1 MINVMRYGNIPSPHA
16 LIAFEAAARCGSF
29 TRAAQELGIGQPAI
43 SHQVTLLEDQ
53 LNQPLFRRL
62 HRGVALTGAGQE
74 LYDSVSAAFGQIDQT
89 VENIRTRRKARISV
103 GTDFAFA
110 SFILMPHLADF
121 TARFPDIE
129 VNIVTNQTGRFG
141 MDANID
147 VELSFGHCG
156 PQGILLLPERVT
168 PVCSPAFLARYGGV
182 PTPTD
187 LCNMP
192 LLHLDSEI
200 ENRWFNWESWLRMAG
215 HPPASPLGGHRF
227 NTYLLVL
234 SAALSGQGVALGW
247 TALLQQYLQSGQL
260 VAASTVTLSSERGY
274 VLTSRAAPRRQ
285 SQVTAFANWA
295 RDIIAHNTHD
305 THDTHDTV
313 STFGPTAK
321 GQKADSADA

>member
-1 MINVMRYGNIPSPHA
+1 MRYGNIPSPHA

-29 TRAAQELGIGQPAI
+29 TRAAQELGIGQPAV
-43 SHQVTLLEDQ
+43 SHQVTVLEEQ

-74 LYDSVSAAFGQIDQT
+74 LYDSVSAALGHIDQT
-89 VENIRTRRKARISV
+89 VENIRTRRGSRISV

-121 TARFPDIE
+121 TTRFPDIE
-129 VNIVTNQTGRFG
+129 VNVVTNQTGRFG
-141 MDANID
+141 SDENID
-147 VELSFGHCG
+147 IELSFGHCG
-156 PQGILLLPERVT
+156 PDGILLLAEQVA
-168 PVCSPAFLARYGGV
+168 PVCSPDFLARYGFAE
-182 PTPTD
+182 TPAA
-187 LCNMP
+187 LCKMP

-200 ENRWFNWESWLRMAG
+200 KNRWFNWESWLQTAG
-215 HPPASPLGGHRF
+215 HTPTTPLSGHRF

-247 TALLQQYLQSGQL
+247 TALLQQHLQSGQL
-260 VAASTVTLSSERGY
+260 VRASPVTLSSERGY

-295 RDIIAHNTHD
+295 REIIAYDNMKAFGTTPEND
-305 THDTHDTV
+305 TSNHTDRAEIKT
-313 STFGPTAK
+313 S
-321 GQKADSADA
+321 

>member
-1 MINVMRYGNIPSPHA
+1 MKYGNIRSPHA

-29 TRAAQELGIGQPAI
+29 TRAAQELGIGQPAV

-74 LYDSVSAAFGQIDQT
+74 LYDSVSAALGQIDQT
-89 VENIRTRRKARISV
+89 VETIRTRRSTRISV

-156 PQGILLLPERVT
+156 PQGILLLAERVT
-168 PVCSPAFLARYGGV
+168 PVCSPAFLAQYGEAQ
-182 PTPTD
+182 TPAD
-187 LCNMP
+187 LCKMP

-200 ENRWFNWESWLRMAG
+200 ENRWFNWESWLRTAG
-215 HPPASPLGGHRF
+215 HAPAGPLSGHRF

-247 TALLQQYLQSGQL
+247 TALLEQHLQSRQL
-260 VAASTVTLSSERGY
+260 VPASTITLTSERGY
-274 VLTSRAAPRRQ
+274 VLTSRATPHRQ

-295 RDIIAHNTHD
+295 CDMIADGNASRGKDRNTER
-305 THDTHDTV
+305 
-313 STFGPTAK
+313 AK
-321 GQKADSADA
+321 TPNAPAPS

>member
-1 MINVMRYGNIPSPHA
+1 MRYGNIPSPHA

-29 TRAAQELGIGQPAI
+29 TRAAQELGIGQPAV

-89 VENIRTRRKARISV
+89 VETIRTRRSTRISV

-129 VNIVTNQTGRFG
+129 VNVVTNQTGRFG
-141 MDANID
+141 ADANID
-147 VELSFGHCG
+147 IELSFGHCG
-156 PQGILLLPERVT
+156 PQGILLLAERVT
-168 PVCSPAFLARYGGV
+168 PVCSPALLARFGRAQ
-182 PTPTD
+182 TPAD
-187 LCNMP
+187 LCKMP

-200 ENRWFNWESWLRMAG
+200 ENRWFNWESWLRTAG
-215 HPPASPLGGHRF
+215 HNPGGPLSGHRF

-247 TALLQQYLQSGQL
+247 TALLQQHLQSGQL
-260 VAASTVTLSSERGY
+260 VQASTITLSSERGY

-295 RDIIAHNTHD
+295 REIIADDNVT
-305 THDTHDTV
+305 
-313 STFGPTAK
+313 TFGTSAEAPA
-321 GQKADSADA
+321 ADSTGTL